1 MATLSPGSARA
12 VRPTLR
18 GWAVLVTAIAVLIVA
33 TMLDRREGLYLSAF
47 LLLLFMGSV
56 VYVQAHKPKLSAV
69 RSFSPSSVMV
79 GEPAVVHTR
88 VQSKGNLDT
97 IALWSE
103 QVPFVFGRPP
113 RGELPQ
119 GRWVRGRGYAT
130 DLEYELRSGHRGRY
144 PVGPLWVTHADPF
157 GLVQAERAIAGTRQ
171 ISITPRVT
179 LLPNAGLKGASGDGV
194 RHELNHFAVQRA
206 DELIAREYRT
216 GDSLRRV
223 HWRQTARRGELMV
236 RQEERQGDPEAAVLL
251 DTSLAG
257 RGDASGAVTEA
268 HFERMVELAASL
280 GVHLLDA
287 GYQVW
292 LVETVTDAVPAVDG
306 TTPFSIS
313 GFEPGAASALLD
325 TLAETQRWPAPDGYD
340 VTAGLGPVIR
350 RAGKVMPVFAIL
362 GQVSPLGAR
371 RLAGMKINAD
381 PAVAFF
387 VPGQN
392 PAKNEQPLGLQA
404 LGDAGWRTAA
414 FSEHTTVLDAWSR
427 AAFGATP
434 AQAAF
439 SAQPAPPARRG
450 QGHVGH

>member
-1 MATLSPGSARA
+1 M
-12 VRPTLR
+12 
-18 GWAVLVTAIAVLIVA
+18 LVTATVVLLAA
-33 TMLDRREGLYLSAF
+33 TAIDRREGLYLSAF
-47 LLLLFMGSV
+47 LLLLFAGSV
-56 VYVQAHKPKLSAV
+56 VYVQAHKPRLSAV

-79 GEPAVVHTR
+79 GEPATVRTR
-88 VQSKGNLDT
+88 VQSKTDLDT

-103 QVPFVFGRPP
+103 QVPFVFGRQP

-144 PVGPLWVTHADPF
+144 PIGPLWVTHGDPF
-157 GLVQAERAIAGTRQ
+157 GLVQAERAIAGTRE

-179 LLPNAGLKGASGDGV
+179 ILPNAGLRDASGDGV

-236 RQEERQGDPEAAVLL
+236 RQEERQGDPEAALLL
-251 DTSLAG
+251 DTSIAA
-257 RGDASGAVTEA
+257 RGSASGATSEA

-280 GVHLLDA
+280 GVHLLEA

-292 LVETVTDAVPAVDG
+292 LIETVTDAVPTVAG
-306 TTPFSIS
+306 TTPFTIS
-313 GFEPGAASALLD
+313 HFEPGAASALLD
-325 TLAETQRWPAPDGYD
+325 TLAETRQRPVPADYD

-350 RAGKVMPVFAIL
+350 RTGTVLPVFAVL

-387 VPGQN
+387 VPAEHRGSDEPIDVQS
-392 PAKNEQPLGLQA
+392 
-404 LGDAGWRTAA
+404 LGDAGWRTAL
-414 FSEHTTVLDAWSR
+414 FSEHTPVSEAWSR
-427 AAFGATP
+427 AAFGT
-434 AQAAF
+434 AAE
-439 SAQPAPPARRG
+439 QPRERG
-450 QGHVGH
+450 RGRVRN

>member
-1 MATLSPGSARA
+1 MATPSPGSSRA
-12 VRPTLR
+12 VRPTAR
-18 GWAVLVTAIAVLIVA
+18 GWSVLITATVVLVVA
-33 TMLDRREGLYLSAF
+33 TALDRREGLYLSAF
-47 LLLLFMGSV
+47 LLLLFAGSV
-56 VYVQAHKPKLSAV
+56 VYVQAHKPQLSAV

-79 GEPAVVHTR
+79 GEPATVRTR
-88 VQSKGNLDT
+88 VQSKANLDT

-103 QVPFVFGRPP
+103 QVPFGFGRPP

-144 PVGPLWVTHADPF
+144 PVGPLWVTHGDPF
-157 GLVQAERAIAGTRQ
+157 GLVQAERAIAGTRE

-179 LLPNAGLKGASGDGV
+179 LLPDAGLKDASGDGV

-236 RQEERQGDPEAAVLL
+236 RQEERQGDPEATLL
-251 DTSLAG
+251 IDTSLARHG
-257 RGDASGAVTEA
+257 NESGALTDG
-268 HFERMVELAASL
+268 HFERMVELVASL
-280 GVHLLDA
+280 GVHLLEA

-292 LVETVTDAVPAVDG
+292 LVETVTDAVPRADG
-306 TTPFSIS
+306 ATPFSTS
-313 GFEPGAASALLD
+313 HFEPGAASALLD
-325 TLAETQRWPAPDGYD
+325 TLAETRRWPVPSDYD
-340 VTAGLGPVIR
+340 VTAGLGTVIR
-350 RAGKVMPVFAIL
+350 RTGKVMPVFAVL

-387 VPGQN
+387 VPAERRGN
-392 PAKNEQPLGLQA
+392 DDQPIDVQA
-404 LGDAGWRTAA
+404 LGDAGWRTAPL
-414 FSEHTTVLDAWSR
+414 FEHTSVLEAWSR
-427 AAFGATP
+427 AAFGTSAGRSAP
-434 AQAAF
+434 A
-439 SAQPAPPARRG
+439 APRG
-450 QGHVGH
+450 NGHVRN